1 MALDLSKLTAERRLA
16 FIRVGKQY
24 SSTDTLRQAALTLQ
38 GFARYGKQVGDFG
51 FVQKDADALAAAQD
65 ELVKKSSGRE
75 DRRAGRRQTA
85 AAFEAAIRA
94 GKRARQQARAVLQ
107 AVESE
112 LLDSGD
118 AAAPALGSVLVHTRS
133 AGSDS
138 QSLSEQLGQLERALG
153 GKDVAALAKTR
164 GGPAAVAALKA
175 AQAGIASVVTSLPA
189 SSDTTDVTEQ
199 MDLLDGYIVELVR
212 RARRAARAAAQAL
225 GQPDLARAFELSALY
240 SSSAGGDKPDEPPT
254 PPTPPSP

>member
-38 GFARYGKQVGDFG
+38 GFQRYGKQVGDFG

-65 ELVKKSSGRE
+65 ELQDKSSGRE

-112 LLDSGD
+112 LLDSGH
-118 AAAPALGSVLVHTRS
+118 AAAPALSSVLTHTRS

-138 QSLSEQLGQLERALG
+138 QSLSEQLGQLERALS
-153 GKDVAALAKTR
+153 GKDVAASAKGR
-164 GGPAAVAALKA
+164 GGPAAVTALKA
-175 AQAGIASVVTSLPA
+175 AQAGLASVVTSLPA
-189 SSDTTDVTEQ
+189 TSNTTDVTEQ

-240 SSSAGGDKPDEPPT
+240 GSSASGDKPDAPPT
-254 PPTPPSP
+254 PPTP